1 MIAPTVTRLGDVVD
15 RRREMADEVRAGLG
29 RRPRE
34 LPCRYFYDARGS
46 ALFEEITR
54 LPEYYLTRAESAI
67 LEERSAEI
75 VELVRPQAIVEL
87 GAGSCAKTRLLI
99 EAGLERGLGRFLPFD
114 ISPVAVEEAARELAS
129 GFDGLRVQGLV
140 GDFVGQLGTIPRHGR
155 QLVLFL
161 GSTLGNF
168 EEPERDAFLGAV
180 RGLLAPGDHF
190 LLGVDLVKSRAV
202 LHAAYNDSGG
212 VTADFNRN
220 LLRVLNRELGADFDL
235 RAYEH
240 VAFYNADDRRV
251 EMHLRARSAQ
261 TVRIPGA
268 GLTVH
273 LAAGELVRTEISA
286 KHTRASAAAALAAA
300 GMRLRRWFT
309 DPAAQFGLAL
319 AEPV

>member
-1 MIAPTVTRLGDVVD
+1 VTAPTVTRLGGLVD
-15 RRREMADEVRAGLG
+15 RRREMADEVRAGLS

-54 LPEYYLTRAESAI
+54 LPEYYPTRAESAI
-67 LEERSAEI
+67 LEDRAAEVI
-75 VELVRPQAIVEL
+75 ELARPVAIVEL

-99 EAGLERGLGRFLPFD
+99 EAGLRHGLRRFLPFD
-114 ISPVAVEEAARELAS
+114 ISPAAVEEAVRELAS
-129 GFDGLRVQGLV
+129 GFEGLRVDGLV
-140 GDFVGQLGTIPRHGR
+140 GDFRGQLDTIPWRGR

-161 GSTLGNF
+161 GSTIGNF

-190 LLGVDLVKSRAV
+190 LLGVDLVKARAA
-202 LHAAYNDSGG
+202 LHAAYNDSRG
-212 VTADFNRN
+212 VTAEFNLN

-235 RAYEH
+235 GAYEH

-251 EMHLRARSAQ
+251 EMHLRARRAQ

-268 GLTVH
+268 GLTVS
-273 LAAGELVRTEISA
+273 LSGGELVRTEISA
-286 KHTRASAAAALAAA
+286 KFTRGSAGAALARA

-309 DPAAQFGLAL
+309 DADVQFGLAL